1 MNTPS
6 ILLQEQLPHG
16 NAMFPFMIH
25 EVSSDTRTEERIAC
39 HWHEEIEILVV
50 TKGSAVLILNNDRY
64 ELKEGYVAFILPNHL
79 HLVTVL
85 LGDTF
90 DFYAV
95 VFHPDLLSSFIQ
107 DVIQQQYFDSVLQ
120 ENILFPTVL
129 SAQEAKEFGI
139 ADVLSDIYALF
150 AKKEPCFELLIKAR
164 LYVVWSLYYLHG
176 TSSASVSERTS
187 DYRIALVKSI
197 IDYIHTHYE
206 SQITLDILAAY
217 FHLSREHLCRLF
229 KKMTGKTITGY
240 LEEYRANKSFSLVQR
255 GQYSMT
261 QIADMTGFSNASRFA
276 SAFRKMFG
284 CNPGEYNSLKQQ
296 NK

>member
-25 EVSSDTRTEERIAC
+25 EVSSDTRTEERITC

-79 HLVTVL
+79 HLVTAL

-229 KKMTGKTITGY
+229 KKMTRMSPIEY
-240 LEEYRANKSFSLVQR
+240 LNFYRISTSTRLLR
-255 GQYSMT
+255 ETDHEISD
-261 QIADMTGFSNASRFA
+261 IALEIGFNNISYFNRTFK
-276 SAFRKMFG
+276 RYMHVT
-284 CNPGEYNSLKQQ
+284 PGEYRKG
-296 NK
+296 

>member
-79 HLVTVL
+79 HLVTAL

-120 ENILFPTVL
+120 ENLLFTTVL

-229 KKMTGKTITGY
+229 KKMTRMSPIEY
-240 LEEYRANKSFSLVQR
+240 LNFYRISTSTRLLR
-255 GQYSMT
+255 ETDHEISD
-261 QIADMTGFSNASRFA
+261 IALEIGFNNISYFNRTFK
-276 SAFRKMFG
+276 RYMHVT
-284 CNPGEYNSLKQQ
+284 PGEYRKG
-296 NK
+296 

>member
-79 HLVTVL
+79 HLVTAL

-95 VFHPDLLSSFIQ
+95 VFHPDLLSSSIQ
-107 DVIQQQYFDSVLQ
+107 DAIQQQYFDSVLQ

-129 SAQEAKEFGI
+129 SAQESKEFGI
-139 ADVLSDIYALF
+139 ADALSDIYALF
-150 AKKEPCFELLIKAR
+150 TKKEPCFELLIKAR
-164 LYVVWSLYYLHG
+164 LYVVWSLYYQHG
-176 TSSASVSERTS
+176 ASSASVSERTS

-229 KKMTGKTITGY
+229 KKMTRMSPIEY
-240 LEEYRANKSFSLVQR
+240 LNFYRISTSTRLLR
-255 GQYSMT
+255 ETDHEISD
-261 QIADMTGFSNASRFA
+261 IALEIGFNNISYFNRTFK
-276 SAFRKMFG
+276 RYMHVT
-284 CNPGEYNSLKQQ
+284 PGEYRKG
-296 NK
+296 

>member
-120 ENILFPTVL
+120 ENILFPPSFLLRKQKNLVL
-129 SAQEAKEFGI
+129 PMYCRIFTLFLQRKS
-139 ADVLSDIYALF
+139 LALNYSSKQGCMLCGHF
-150 AKKEPCFELLIKAR
+150 IICMALLLLPCPKEPPTIVLRWSSLSLITFILIMNHR
-164 LYVVWSLYYLHG
+164 SHWIFWL
-176 TSSASVSERTS
+176 
-187 DYRIALVKSI
+187 RISI
-197 IDYIHTHYE
+197 
-206 SQITLDILAAY
+206 
-217 FHLSREHLCRLF
+217 
-229 KKMTGKTITGY
+229 
-240 LEEYRANKSFSLVQR
+240 
-255 GQYSMT
+255 
-261 QIADMTGFSNASRFA
+261 
-276 SAFRKMFG
+276 
-284 CNPGEYNSLKQQ
+284 
-296 NK
+296 

>member
-79 HLVTVL
+79 HLVTAL

-229 KKMTGKTITGY
+229 KKMTRMSPIEY
-240 LEEYRANKSFSLVQR
+240 LNFYRISTSTRLLR
-255 GQYSMT
+255 ETDHEISD
-261 QIADMTGFSNASRFA
+261 IALEIGFNNISYFNRTFK
-276 SAFRKMFG
+276 RYMHVT
-284 CNPGEYNSLKQQ
+284 PGEYRKG
-296 NK
+296 

>member
-79 HLVTVL
+79 HLVTAL

-95 VFHPDLLSSFIQ
+95 VFHPDLLSSSIQ

-150 AKKEPCFELLIKAR
+150 AKKEPCFDLLIKAR

-206 SQITLDILAAY
+206 SQITLDILASH

-229 KKMTGKTITGY
+229 KKMTRMSPIEY
-240 LEEYRANKSFSLVQR
+240 LNFYRISTSTRLLR
-255 GQYSMT
+255 ETDHEISD
-261 QIADMTGFSNASRFA
+261 IALEIGFNNISYFNRTFK
-276 SAFRKMFG
+276 RYMHVT
-284 CNPGEYNSLKQQ
+284 PGEYRKG
-296 NK
+296 

>member
-229 KKMTGKTITGY
+229 KKMTRMSPIEY
-240 LEEYRANKSFSLVQR
+240 LNFYRISTSTRLLR
-255 GQYSMT
+255 ETDHEISD
-261 QIADMTGFSNASRFA
+261 IALEIGFNNISYFNRTFK
-276 SAFRKMFG
+276 RYMHVT
-284 CNPGEYNSLKQQ
+284 PGEYRKG
-296 NK
+296 

>member
-206 SQITLDILAAY
+206 SQITLDILASH

-229 KKMTGKTITGY
+229 KKMTRMSPIEY
-240 LEEYRANKSFSLVQR
+240 LNFYRISTSTRLLR
-255 GQYSMT
+255 ETDHEISD
-261 QIADMTGFSNASRFA
+261 IALEIGFNNISYFNRTFK
-276 SAFRKMFG
+276 RYMHVT
-284 CNPGEYNSLKQQ
+284 PGEYRKG
-296 NK
+296 

>member
-229 KKMTGKTITGY
+229 KKMTRMSPIEY
-240 LEEYRANKSFSLVQR
+240 LNFYRISTSTRLLR
-255 GQYSMT
+255 ETDHEISD
-261 QIADMTGFSNASRFA
+261 IALEIGFNNISYFNRTFK
-276 SAFRKMFG
+276 RYMHVT
-284 CNPGEYNSLKQQ
+284 PGEYREG
-296 NK
+296 

>member
-25 EVSSDTRTEERIAC
+25 EVSSDTRTEERITC

-229 KKMTGKTITGY
+229 KKMTRMSPIEY
-240 LEEYRANKSFSLVQR
+240 LNFYRISTSTRLLR
-255 GQYSMT
+255 ETDHEISD
-261 QIADMTGFSNASRFA
+261 IALEIGFNNISYFNRTFK
-276 SAFRKMFG
+276 RYMHVT
-284 CNPGEYNSLKQQ
+284 PGEYRKG
-296 NK
+296 

>member
-139 ADVLSDIYALF
+139 ADVLSDISALF

-229 KKMTGKTITGY
+229 KKMTRMSPIEY
-240 LEEYRANKSFSLVQR
+240 LNFYRISTSTRLLR
-255 GQYSMT
+255 ETDHEISD
-261 QIADMTGFSNASRFA
+261 IALEIGFNNISYFNRTFK
-276 SAFRKMFG
+276 RYMHVT
-284 CNPGEYNSLKQQ
+284 PGEYRKG
-296 NK
+296 

>member
-90 DFYAV
+90 DFHAV

-229 KKMTGKTITGY
+229 KKMTRMSPIEY
-240 LEEYRANKSFSLVQR
+240 LNFYRISTSTRLLR
-255 GQYSMT
+255 ETDHEISD
-261 QIADMTGFSNASRFA
+261 IALEIGFNNISYFNRTFK
-276 SAFRKMFG
+276 RYMHVT
-284 CNPGEYNSLKQQ
+284 PGEYRKG
-296 NK
+296 

>member
-164 LYVVWSLYYLHG
+164 LYIVWSLYYLHG

-229 KKMTGKTITGY
+229 KKMTRMSPIEY
-240 LEEYRANKSFSLVQR
+240 LNFYRISTSTRLLR
-255 GQYSMT
+255 ETDHEISD
-261 QIADMTGFSNASRFA
+261 IALEIGFNNISYFNRTFK
-276 SAFRKMFG
+276 RYMHVT
-284 CNPGEYNSLKQQ
+284 PGEYRKG
-296 NK
+296 

>member
-176 TSSASVSERTS
+176 TSSASVSERAS

-229 KKMTGKTITGY
+229 KKMTRMSPIEY
-240 LEEYRANKSFSLVQR
+240 LNFYRISTSTRLLR
-255 GQYSMT
+255 ETDHEISD
-261 QIADMTGFSNASRFA
+261 IALEIGFNNISYFNRTFK
-276 SAFRKMFG
+276 RYMHVT
-284 CNPGEYNSLKQQ
+284 PGEYRKG
-296 NK
+296 

>member
-229 KKMTGKTITGY
+229 KKMTRMSPVEY
-240 LEEYRANKSFSLVQR
+240 LNFYRISTSTRLLR
-255 GQYSMT
+255 ETDHEISD
-261 QIADMTGFSNASRFA
+261 IALEIGFNNISYFNRTFK
-276 SAFRKMFG
+276 RYMHVT
-284 CNPGEYNSLKQQ
+284 PGEYRKG
-296 NK
+296 

>member
-95 VFHPDLLSSFIQ
+95 VFHPDLLSSSIQ
-107 DVIQQQYFDSVLQ
+107 DAIQQQYFDSVLQ

-229 KKMTGKTITGY
+229 KKMTRMSPIEY
-240 LEEYRANKSFSLVQR
+240 LNFYRISTSTRLLRQTDHEI
-255 GQYSMT
+255 SD
-261 QIADMTGFSNASRFA
+261 IALEIGFNNISYFNRTFK
-276 SAFRKMFG
+276 RYMHVT
-284 CNPGEYNSLKQQ
+284 PGEYRKG
-296 NK
+296 

>member
-90 DFYAV
+90 DFYAI

-229 KKMTGKTITGY
+229 KKMTRMSPIEY
-240 LEEYRANKSFSLVQR
+240 LNFYRISTSTRLLR
-255 GQYSMT
+255 ETDHEISD
-261 QIADMTGFSNASRFA
+261 IALEIGFNNISYFNRTFK
-276 SAFRKMFG
+276 RYMHVT
-284 CNPGEYNSLKQQ
+284 PGEYRKG
-296 NK
+296 

>member
-187 DYRIALVKSI
+187 DYCIALVKSI

-229 KKMTGKTITGY
+229 KKMTRMSPIEY
-240 LEEYRANKSFSLVQR
+240 LNFYRISTSTRLLR
-255 GQYSMT
+255 ETDHEISD
-261 QIADMTGFSNASRFA
+261 IALEIGFNNISYFNRTFK
-276 SAFRKMFG
+276 RYMHVT
-284 CNPGEYNSLKQQ
+284 PGEYRKG
-296 NK
+296 

>member
-229 KKMTGKTITGY
+229 KKMTRMSPIEY
-240 LEEYRANKSFSLVQR
+240 LNFYRISTSTRLLRQTDHEI
-255 GQYSMT
+255 SD
-261 QIADMTGFSNASRFA
+261 IALEIGFNNISYFNRTFK
-276 SAFRKMFG
+276 RYMHVT
-284 CNPGEYNSLKQQ
+284 PGEYRKG
-296 NK
+296 

>member
-79 HLVTVL
+79 HLVTAL

-90 DFYAV
+90 DFHAV
-95 VFHPDLLSSFIQ
+95 VFHPDLLSSSIQ
-107 DVIQQQYFDSVLQ
+107 DAIQQQYFDSVLQ
-120 ENILFPTVL
+120 ENLLFTTVL

-139 ADVLSDIYALF
+139 ADALSDIYALF

-206 SQITLDILAAY
+206 SQITLDILASH

-229 KKMTGKTITGY
+229 KKMTRMSPIEY
-240 LEEYRANKSFSLVQR
+240 LNFYRISTSTRLLR
-255 GQYSMT
+255 ETDHEISD
-261 QIADMTGFSNASRFA
+261 IALEIGFNNISYFNRTFK
-276 SAFRKMFG
+276 RYMHVT
-284 CNPGEYNSLKQQ
+284 PGEYRKG
-296 NK
+296 

>member
-197 IDYIHTHYE
+197 IDYIPTHYE

-229 KKMTGKTITGY
+229 KKMTRMSPIEY
-240 LEEYRANKSFSLVQR
+240 LNFYRISTSTRLLR
-255 GQYSMT
+255 ETDHEISD
-261 QIADMTGFSNASRFA
+261 IALEIGFNNISYFNRTFK
-276 SAFRKMFG
+276 RYMHVT
-284 CNPGEYNSLKQQ
+284 PGEYRKG
-296 NK
+296 

>member
-197 IDYIHTHYE
+197 IDYLHTHYE

-229 KKMTGKTITGY
+229 KKMTRMSPIEY
-240 LEEYRANKSFSLVQR
+240 LNFYRISTSTRLLR
-255 GQYSMT
+255 ETDHEISD
-261 QIADMTGFSNASRFA
+261 IALEIGFNNISYFNRTFK
-276 SAFRKMFG
+276 RYMHVT
-284 CNPGEYNSLKQQ
+284 PGEYRKG
-296 NK
+296 

>member
-197 IDYIHTHYE
+197 IDYLHTHYE

-217 FHLSREHLCRLF
+217 FHLSRGHLCRLF
-229 KKMTGKTITGY
+229 KKMTRMSPIEY
-240 LEEYRANKSFSLVQR
+240 LNFYRISTSTRLLR
-255 GQYSMT
+255 ETDHEISD
-261 QIADMTGFSNASRFA
+261 IALEIGFNNISYFNRTFK
-276 SAFRKMFG
+276 RYMHVT
-284 CNPGEYNSLKQQ
+284 PGEYRKG
-296 NK
+296 

>member
-229 KKMTGKTITGY
+229 KKITRMSPIEY
-240 LEEYRANKSFSLVQR
+240 LNFYRISTSTRLLR
-255 GQYSMT
+255 ETDHEISD
-261 QIADMTGFSNASRFA
+261 IALEIGFNNISYFNRTFK
-276 SAFRKMFG
+276 RYMHVT
-284 CNPGEYNSLKQQ
+284 PGEYRKG
-296 NK
+296 

>member
-79 HLVTVL
+79 HLVTAL

-95 VFHPDLLSSFIQ
+95 VFHPDLLSSSIQ

-150 AKKEPCFELLIKAR
+150 AKKEPCFDLLIKAR

-176 TSSASVSERTS
+176 TSSASMSERTS

-206 SQITLDILAAY
+206 SQITLNILASH

-229 KKMTGKTITGY
+229 KKMTRMSPIEY
-240 LEEYRANKSFSLVQR
+240 LNFYRISTSTRLLR
-255 GQYSMT
+255 ETDHEISD
-261 QIADMTGFSNASRFA
+261 IALEIGFNNISYFNRTFK
-276 SAFRKMFG
+276 RYMHVT
-284 CNPGEYNSLKQQ
+284 PGEYRKG
-296 NK
+296 

>member
-1 MNTPS
+1 
-6 ILLQEQLPHG
+6 
-16 NAMFPFMIH
+16 MFPFMIH

-229 KKMTGKTITGY
+229 KKMTRMSPIEY
-240 LEEYRANKSFSLVQR
+240 LNFYRISTSTRLLR
-255 GQYSMT
+255 ETDHEISD
-261 QIADMTGFSNASRFA
+261 IALEIGFNNISYFNRTFK
-276 SAFRKMFG
+276 RYMHVT
-284 CNPGEYNSLKQQ
+284 PGEYRKG
-296 NK
+296 

>member
-164 LYVVWSLYYLHG
+164 LL
-176 TSSASVSERTS
+176 SAWHFFCFRVRKNL
-187 DYRIALVKSI
+187 R
-197 IDYIHTHYE
+197 
-206 SQITLDILAAY
+206 
-217 FHLSREHLCRLF
+217 LSYC
-229 KKMTGKTITGY
+229 
-240 LEEYRANKSFSLVQR
+240 A
-255 GQYSMT
+255 GQVYH
-261 QIADMTGFSNASRFA
+261 
-276 SAFRKMFG
+276 
-284 CNPGEYNSLKQQ
+284 
-296 NK
+296 

>member
-1 MNTPS
+1 MT
-6 ILLQEQLPHG
+6 LLQQRVTHINEIV
-16 NAMFPFMIH
+16 NAI
-25 EVSSDTRTEERIAC
+25 DDIASQ
-39 HWHEEIEILVV
+39 
-50 TKGSAVLILNNDRY
+50 T
-64 ELKEGYVAFILPNHL
+64 
-79 HLVTVL
+79 T
-85 LGDTF
+85 
-90 DFYAV
+90 
-95 VFHPDLLSSFIQ
+95 LLSLNASIEAARAGEAGKGFGVVADEIRKLADQSLKSAEQIHQIIQ

-229 KKMTGKTITGY
+229 KKMTRMSPIEY
-240 LEEYRANKSFSLVQR
+240 LNFYRISTSTRLLR
-255 GQYSMT
+255 ETDHEISD
-261 QIADMTGFSNASRFA
+261 IALEIGFNNISYFNRTFK
-276 SAFRKMFG
+276 RYMHVT
-284 CNPGEYNSLKQQ
+284 PGEYRKG
-296 NK
+296 

>member
-64 ELKEGYVAFILPNHL
+64 ELKEGYVAFILPNPL

-229 KKMTGKTITGY
+229 KKMTRMSPIEY
-240 LEEYRANKSFSLVQR
+240 LNFYRISTSTRLLR
-255 GQYSMT
+255 ETDHEISD
-261 QIADMTGFSNASRFA
+261 IALEIGFNNISYFNRTFK
-276 SAFRKMFG
+276 RYMHVT
-284 CNPGEYNSLKQQ
+284 PGEYRKG
-296 NK
+296 